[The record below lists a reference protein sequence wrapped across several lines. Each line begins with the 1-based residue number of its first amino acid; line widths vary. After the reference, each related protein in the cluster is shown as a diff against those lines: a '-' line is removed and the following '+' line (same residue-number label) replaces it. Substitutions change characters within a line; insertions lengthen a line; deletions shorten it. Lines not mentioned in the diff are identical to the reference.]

1 MKTLASS
8 FPFAGKINK
17 IPKKERKKLNEEQTW
32 RKRIE
37 KVEENCDVKF
47 FSQIN
52 TGCDFYV
59 YYTYFVC
66 ILSKISN

>member
-37 KVEENCDVKF
+37 KVEENCDSNF
-47 FSQIN
+47 FFQ
-52 TGCDFYV
+52 
-59 YYTYFVC
+59 
-66 ILSKISN
+66 K